1 VDATKMSFADA
12 RGILM
17 GNESSATNYL
27 QNSTSTALYGK
38 FNPVIKKFIYK
49 VGADKV
55 WTNIITK
62 YNSILVRKVNPDL
75 TDYVTNQ
82 ALNGVLKWWLSKK
95 KISEQ
100 ILAPEP
106 LFYYKEFSLYKTKDI
121 ILLTLTQAI

>member
-1 VDATKMSFADA
+1 
-12 RGILM
+12 
-17 GNESSATNYL
+17 
-27 QNSTSTALYGK
+27 
-38 FNPVIKKFIYK
+38 
-49 VGADKV
+49 V

-62 YNSILVRKVNPDL
+62 YNSIPLVRKKPDL

-106 LFYYKEFSLYKTKDI
+106 LFYYKEFSLCKTRRYNSYSYPSHWKH
-121 ILLTLTQAI
+121 TKKQQ